1 MTAEQPGGA
10 LEVSRTLVTAVDT
23 TLPVA
28 DSAPRAP
35 LVTGPVRGEPIEQF
49 LVIERIGEGAM
60 GVVVSAYDPGLD
72 RKVAIKL
79 LKLDTRDEAAARTGR
94 TWLLREAQ
102 AMARLSHPNVVAVH
116 AVGTT

>member
-1 MTAEQPGGA
+1 MAEQTGGA
-10 LEVSRTLVTAVDT
+10 LEVSRTLVTAVDA
-23 TLPVA
+23 TLPVEG
-28 DSAPRAP
+28 SAPAAP
-35 LVTGPVRGEPIEQF
+35 PVMGHARGDAIEQF

-79 LKLDTRDEAAARTGR
+79 LKLDTWDEAAARTGR

-102 AMARLSHPNVVAVH
+102 AMARLSHP
-116 AVGTT
+116 